1 MVDRSHIVSR
11 APIKANWFENQRW
24 YEAMTVWGNGTSITG
39 CLNQTCQC
47 LESQQIICRMISGL
61 LWITIVLWSGLLY
74 QLFSSGDVNWWISI
88 WVTKWFVFHG
98 NPYIISY
105 MFLLGLGHRESK
117 KNSYRGHWR
126 LVLSLLV
133 VVDQS
138 LAYSDATQICIVK

>member
-1 MVDRSHIVSR
+1 MVDKSHIVSR

-39 CLNQTCQC
+39 SLNQTCQC
-47 LESQQIICRMISGL
+47 LESQQIICRMIAGL

-88 WVTKWFVFHG
+88 WVTKWVVFHG

-117 KNSYRGHWR
+117 KTPTEATEDWSYHCW
-126 LVLSLLV
+126 LQWISPLH
-133 VVDQS
+133 
-138 LAYSDATQICIVK
+138 IVMLHKYVK